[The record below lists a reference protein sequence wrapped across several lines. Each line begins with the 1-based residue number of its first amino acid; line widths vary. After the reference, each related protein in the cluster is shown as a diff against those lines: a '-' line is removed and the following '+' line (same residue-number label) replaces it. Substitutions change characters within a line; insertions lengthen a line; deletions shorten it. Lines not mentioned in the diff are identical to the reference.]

1 MHCLSSV
8 YSVTIPLNVSSLL
21 VDPHQEV
28 TMYEYICDD
37 WYVLYVLV
45 GSRLRRTARTNWH
58 IYTLLPPDEGLL
70 ASPKHVEV

>member
-8 YSVTIPLNVSSLL
+8 YSVTIPLHVLGLL
-21 VDPHQEV
+21 VAHHQEV
-28 TMYEYICDD
+28 TMYICDS

-45 GSRLRRTARTNWH
+45 NYWRVTHTNCH
-58 IYTLLPPDEGLL
+58 IYTLLPPDDGQL